1 MGIVPSA
8 IWRDKVMSEID
19 LHHYLVRI
27 NGKKLILELQPGQ
40 ITNGGFVSSRIV
52 TSDCRENAIVKAS
65 AAIKADPELVKFVR
79 NSEDNPYFVSVDDI
93 EEVDEYVELKG
104 FTFYS
109 LGNDN
114 SRKGL
119 LSWIRR
125 RLGLTSIQQ
134 IE

>member
-1 MGIVPSA
+1 
-8 IWRDKVMSEID
+8 MSEID
-19 LHHYLVRI
+19 LHHYLVRL

-52 TSDCRENAIVKAS
+52 TSDCRENAIIKAS

-114 SRKGL
+114 SKKGL
-119 LSWIRR
+119 LNWIRR
-125 RLGLTSIQQ
+125 RLGLTNIQQ

>member
-1 MGIVPSA
+1 
-8 IWRDKVMSEID
+8 MSEID
-19 LHHYLVRI
+19 LHHYRVRL

-40 ITNGGFVSSRIV
+40 ITNGGFVSTRIV

-65 AAIKADPELVKFVR
+65 TAIKADPELVKFVR

-93 EEVDEYVELKG
+93 EEVDEFVELNG

-114 SRKGL
+114 NKKGL

-134 IE
+134 ME